1 MLRWVGWGIAA
12 GFRARASLV
21 AENICLRQQL
31 LVLRRRQP
39 RPRIR
44 DVDRRFW
51 VLACRRFTGWRRSLL
66 IVEPVTVLRWHRR
79 GWRAYWRWR
88 SRRGSKAGRPP
99 IPPEL
104 RDLIR
109 RMATERIVCGVNGGS
124 KPSWQGLAS
133 GSRPEALQNI
143 GVVRGMGSRLRVGAR
158 SSSDTHRRFGLATSF
173 ACTRSSFKQFTC
185 SSSSITPA
193 GQFSASRRRGIRRR
207 SGQADRSSNA
217 AAGIGSHHAFSSTIV
232 TGAHMGWFLVKRHL
246 MVPLR
251 YLP

>member
-1 MLRWVGWGIAA
+1 VLRWVGWGIAA

-31 LVLRRRQP
+31 LVLRRRRP
-39 RPRIR
+39 RPRLR

-51 VLACRRFTGWRRSLL
+51 VLACRWFAGWRRSLL

-88 SRRGSKAGRPP
+88 SRRRSKAGRPP

-109 RMATERIVCGVNGGS
+109 RMASENHLWGQRRIQAELARLGFQVSARSIAKYRRRPWDGEPS
-124 KPSWQGLAS
+124 PSWPAFLKRHAS
-133 GSRPEALQNI
+133 AI
-143 GVVRGMGSRLRVGAR
+143 W
-158 SSSDTHRRFGLATSF
+158 
-173 ACTRSSFKQFTC
+173 ACDFLCVQTILFRTLC
-185 SSSSITPA
+185 SSWSITPA
-193 GQFSASRRRGIRRR
+193 GQSSASRRRGIRRR
-207 SGQADRSSNA
+207 SGRADRSSNA

-232 TGAHMGWFLVKRHL
+232 TRA
-246 MVPLR
+246 MVRSLTSG
-251 YLP
+251 